1 MWIVLITF
9 VCFVLS
15 NIASTIMVQAE
26 ARNRSILAGIFE
38 SLYALFW
45 IVAAKYALS
54 TSAWELTALVTGN
67 FLGAVLGTKVGER
80 FIKDHADLVTQDRL
94 EEAEAALMLAEQALA
109 ELNDEIA
116 HHHDHE
122 GHGDHDFSDGTSPD
136 DLDA

>member
-15 NIASTIMVQAE
+15 NIAITIAVQAE
-26 ARNRSILAGIFE
+26 SRNRSILAGIFE

-45 IVAAKYALS
+45 IFAAKYALS

-67 FLGAVLGTKVGER
+67 FLGAFLGTKVGER
-80 FIKDHADLVTQDRL
+80 WVKDHAGMETQDRL
-94 EEAEAALMLAEQALA
+94 EEAEAALLLAEQALT

-116 HHHDHE
+116 HHHDLE
-122 GHGDHDFSDGTSPD
+122 GHDDDSSDETSPD
-136 DLDA
+136 DLDG